1 MDAMAETPELYLCRQ
16 HLSEVMYCEK
26 GYCSHNLTDKKKLE
40 FYYGYA
46 CTSGVWTYL
55 PQLLNATKIKINIT
69 REETEGSVEAYLVDY
84 WSSAGD
90 SEWSDECIEIIKP
103 LRSSM
108 ESSASITVDIMT
120 DFGEWILK
128 SIVND
133 HNPFY
138 INGEVLEHG

>member
-1 MDAMAETPELYLCRQ
+1 MEETPELYLCRQ
-16 HLSEVMYCEK
+16 HHGEAMYCEK
-26 GYCSHNLTDKKKLE
+26 GSCSHNLTGEKELE
-40 FYYGYA
+40 FYCGYA

-55 PQLLNATKIKINIT
+55 PQLLFATKIKLSIT

-90 SEWSDECIEIIKP
+90 SEWSDESIEIIQP
-103 LRSSM
+103 LVSSK
-108 ESSASITVDIMT
+108 TVDITT

-133 HNPFY
+133 DNPFY
-138 INGEVLEHG
+138 INGEVLERG